1 MKKIL
6 LLSAMAAFAA
16 SSMAQ
21 TLHDGPTMG
30 WSSWNTFA
38 SKINAPLIESQA
50 KAMADKG
57 LKAAGYT
64 YVNIDDG
71 FQGGRDKTTGQ
82 LIINQDRFPGG
93 LKPVVDYIHG
103 LGLKA
108 GIYSDAGHNTCAG
121 YYGGEKQE
129 DGTGLY
135 EHDQQDCD
143 YFFKDLH
150 FDFIKV
156 DFCGGDAGQN
166 SERLGLSEQERY
178 TAISKAIKNTG
189 REVRFNVCR
198 WNYPGTWVSDV
209 ATSWRTTTDIAD
221 AWKSVR
227 RIIGENLPLAA
238 YSHRGHYNDMDMLEV
253 GRSMTAEEDKTH
265 FGMWCA
271 MNSPL
276 LIGCDMTRI
285 KDNTLKLLTNRDLI
299 AINQDPV
306 GEQAYVVNYVNDCY
320 VLARDV
326 DRAQG
331 THRVLVV
338 YNPSDAER
346 QVNVNFRDLCLG
358 GRVSMRDLFEQKD
371 LGRFSASYTVD
382 VPAHGCRIYRLQGQ
396 KRLEQIRYE
405 AETAYISDYQEIYN
419 NQALKTGI
427 YKVADGLSGHFK
439 ASWLGCSAKNDLRF
453 RKVYSQ
459 RGGDYRLTIAYLC
472 GENRSIDV
480 EINGVLVKTLTVNS
494 GNASTVKLTAPVT
507 IHLKKGYNEIRLSNA
522 KGWMPDIDYIEVV
535 KGR

>member
-1 MKKIL
+1 
-6 LLSAMAAFAA
+6 
-16 SSMAQ
+16 
-21 TLHDGPTMG
+21 
-30 WSSWNTFA
+30 
-38 SKINAPLIESQA
+38 
-50 KAMADKG
+50 
-57 LKAAGYT
+57 
-64 YVNIDDG
+64 
-71 FQGGRDKTTGQ
+71 
-82 LIINQDRFPGG
+82 
-93 LKPVVDYIHG
+93 
-103 LGLKA
+103 
-108 GIYSDAGHNTCAG
+108 
-121 YYGGEKQE
+121 
-129 DGTGLY
+129 
-135 EHDQQDCD
+135 
-143 YFFKDLH
+143 
-150 FDFIKV
+150 
-156 DFCGGDAGQN
+156 
-166 SERLGLSEQERY
+166 
-178 TAISKAIKNTG
+178 
-189 REVRFNVCR
+189 
-198 WNYPGTWVSDV
+198 
-209 ATSWRTTTDIAD
+209 
-221 AWKSVR
+221 
-227 RIIGENLPLAA
+227 
-238 YSHRGHYNDMDMLEV
+238 
-253 GRSMTAEEDKTH
+253 
-265 FGMWCA
+265 MWCA

-494 GNASTVKLTAPVT
+494 GSASTVKTSTPINV
-507 IHLKKGYNEIRLSNA
+507 HLKKGYNEIRLSNA
-522 KGWMPDIDYIEVV
+522 KGWMPDIDYIEVAKV
-535 KGR
+535 K

>member
-16 SSMAQ
+16 TLIAQ

-38 SKINAPLIESQA
+38 SKINAQLIESQA

-57 LKAAGYT
+57 LKSAGYT

-82 LIINQDRFPGG
+82 LVINQDRFPGG
-93 LKPVVDYIHG
+93 LKPVVDCIHG

-156 DFCGGDAGQN
+156 DYCGGDADQN
-166 SERLGLSEQERY
+166 SERLGLNEQERY
-178 TAISKAIKNTG
+178 TAIGKAIKNTG

-221 AWKSVR
+221 AWSSVR

-238 YSHRGHYNDMDMLEV
+238 YSHCGHYNDMDMLEV

-285 KDNTLKLLTNRDLI
+285 KDHTLKLLTNRDLI

-306 GEQAYVVNYVNDCY
+306 GEQAYVVKFVNGCY
-320 VLARDV
+320 VLVRDV

-338 YNPSDAER
+338 YNPSDAEH
-346 QVNVNFRDLCLG
+346 QVNANFRDLCLS

-382 VPAHGCRIYRLQGQ
+382 VPAHGCRIYKLQGQ
-396 KRLEQIRYE
+396 KRREQIRYE

-427 YKVADGLSGHFK
+427 YQTADGLSGHFK

-459 RGGDYRLTIAYLC
+459 RSGDYCLTIAYLC
-472 GENRSIDV
+472 GENRSMDV
-480 EINGVLVKTLTVNS
+480 EVNGKLVKTLTVNS
-494 GNASTVKLTAPVT
+494 GSASTMKTTTPITV
-507 IHLKKGYNEIRLSNA
+507 HLKKGYNEIRLSNT
-522 KGWMPDIDYIEVV
+522 KNWMPDIDYIEVAKV
-535 KGR
+535 K

>member
-6 LLSAMAAFAA
+6 LLSAMAAFVAT
-16 SSMAQ
+16 SMAQ

-38 SKINAPLIESQA
+38 SKINAQLIESQA

-57 LKAAGYT
+57 LKSAGYT

-156 DFCGGDAGQN
+156 DYCGGDAGQN
-166 SERLGLSEQERY
+166 SERLGLNEQERY

-238 YSHRGHYNDMDMLEV
+238 YSCRGHYNDMDMLEV

-346 QVNVNFRDLCLG
+346 QVNVNFRDLCFD
-358 GRVSMRDLFEQKD
+358 GRVSMRDLFGQKD
-371 LGRFSASYTVD
+371 LGRFANSYIVD

-427 YKVADGLSGHFK
+427 YEVADGLSGHFK

-472 GENRSIDV
+472 GENRSVDV
-480 EINGVLVKTLTVNS
+480 EVNGELVKTLTVNS

>member
-6 LLSAMAAFAA
+6 LLSAMAAFVAT
-16 SSMAQ
+16 SMAQ

-38 SKINAPLIESQA
+38 SKINAQLIESQA
-50 KAMADKG
+50 KAMVDKG

-135 EHDQQDCD
+135 EHDQQDCN

-156 DFCGGDAGQN
+156 DYCGGDAGQN
-166 SERLGLSEQERY
+166 SERLGLNEQERY

-306 GEQAYVVNYVNDCY
+306 GEQAYVVKYVNDFY
-320 VLARDV
+320 VLVRDV

-338 YNPSDAER
+338 YNPSDTEH
-346 QVNVNFRDLCLG
+346 QVKVDFCDLCLG

-371 LGRFSASYTVD
+371 LGRFYASYTVD

-396 KRLEQIRYE
+396 KRLEQTRYE

-427 YKVADGLSGHFK
+427 YQTADGLSGHFK

-459 RGGDYRLTIAYLC
+459 RGGDYRLIIAYLS
-472 GENRSIDV
+472 GEDRNVDV
-480 EINGVLVKTLTVNS
+480 EVNCKRVKTLTVNS
-494 GNASTVKLTAPVT
+494 GSASTVKTTTPITV
-507 IHLKKGYNEIRLSNA
+507 HLKKGYNEIRLSNA
-522 KGWMPDIDYIEVV
+522 KSWMPDIDYIEVA